1 LGELN
6 RMSDELATS
15 ALAPLTEEQRTRLL
29 HAQAE
34 VRHLLAISMVAIGP
48 DDPTSPDA
56 RWCLAHYF
64 SELGERFEEGF
75 EPSRTLPVD
84 SRDLIP
90 PSGAFVLARFD
101 GQPAGCGGLKTLS
114 PGVGEIVRMWVD
126 RAHRGLGVGARILD
140 ALEER
145 ATASGHHTL
154 RLYTNRSLKE
164 GQAMYRDRG
173 YLEIA
178 RYNDDPYAHHWF
190 EKRMTAD

>member
-1 LGELN
+1 
-6 RMSDELATS
+6 
-15 ALAPLTEEQRTRLL
+15 
-29 HAQAE
+29 
-34 VRHLLAISMVAIGP
+34 MVAIRP